1 MKKLFLSLAFAL
13 LAAGCGSSGGD
24 DGGTDFIP
32 TDPSQ
37 VDIQFT
43 YNTIVEGTGAEVFL
57 GRTVS
62 TNFELWLFDPNGP
75 DGKGKRIQ
83 GSSDAGVG
91 PIGFTVG
98 TGQVVTGYDQGVI
111 GMKVGGK
118 RRIYVP
124 WQFGYGAAGSSA
136 GGIPPYAALVFEIE
150 LLEVK

>member
-1 MKKLFLSLAFAL
+1 VKKLFLSLAFAL
-13 LAAGCGSSGGD
+13 LAVGCGSSGGD

-37 VDIQFT
+37 VDIQFSAT
-43 YNTIVEGTGAEVFL
+43 ELVTGTGAEVFL
-57 GRTVS
+57 GRTVN

-75 DGKGKRIQ
+75 DGKGVRKQ
-83 GSSDAGVG
+83 GSNDPGVG
-91 PIGFTVG
+91 SISFTVG
-98 TGQVVTGYDQGVI
+98 VGQVVSGYDQGVI

-124 WQFGYGAAGSSA
+124 WQFGYGAAGSQA
-136 GGIPPYAALVFEIE
+136 GGIPPYAALVFEVE

>member
-13 LAAGCGSSGGD
+13 LAVGCGSSGGD
-24 DGGTDFIP
+24 DDGSDFIP

-37 VDIQFT
+37 VDIQFSAT
-43 YNTIVEGTGAEVFL
+43 ELVTGTGAEVFL
-57 GRTVS
+57 GRTVT

-75 DGKGKRIQ
+75 EGKGKRIQ
-83 GSSDAGVG
+83 GTGD
-91 PIGFTVG
+91 PNIGSISFLVG

-124 WQFGYGAAGSSA
+124 WQVGYGAAGSPPS
-136 GGIPPYAALVFEIE
+136 IPQFAALVFEVE
-150 LLEVK
+150 LLAVK